1 MMANASFQSNLMRTL
16 KSGDVLQRLLL
27 VNVGLFLL
35 VRITFAISSLFNYP
49 LFSFTEVSAWLAIPS
64 NPSQLLLRPWSLFTY
79 MFFHWEFLHLLFN
92 MLWLY
97 WMGAIILE
105 YLGAKK
111 LFGLYIMGGLFGALA
126 YVVAFN
132 TFPIFAQSVNF
143 SFALGASA
151 SVLAITVA
159 AATLLPDYP
168 ISLILIGNVA
178 LKWIAAISVLLDV
191 INISGE
197 NAGGHIA
204 HLGGALFG
212 FIYIKS
218 LQRGTNLTKWL
229 EVLSDRLS
237 GKRGKMTVAYKRK
250 KSDEDFAL
258 HKKATQ
264 EQMDD
269 ILDKISKSGYGSL
282 SQSEKDFLFRIS
294 KEDQK

>member
-1 MMANASFQSNLMRTL
+1 MSSLSNKFNSVLKTGNA
-16 KSGDVLQRLLL
+16 LQRLLL
-27 VNVGLFLL
+27 VNVLLFLFI
-35 VRITFAISSLFNYP
+35 RITFAVTSLFNVP
-49 LFSFTEVSAWLAIPS
+49 ILSFHDVSSWIAIPS
-64 NPSQLLLRPWSLFTY
+64 NTSQLMLRPWSILTY
-79 MFFHWEFLHLLFN
+79 MFYHWDFLHLLFN

-111 LFGLYIMGGLFGALA
+111 LFGIYIMGGLFGALA
-126 YVVAFN
+126 YVIAFN
-132 TFPIFAQSVNF
+132 TFPIFANSVNV

-168 ISLILIGNVA
+168 ISLMFIGNVA
-178 LKWIAAISVLLDV
+178 LKWIAVVSVLLDV
-191 INISGE
+191 INISGD

-218 LQRGTNLTKWL
+218 LRNGTNLTKWL
-229 EVLSDRLS
+229 EYLMDRFS
-237 GKRGKMTVAYKRK
+237 GRRGKMSVAYTKK

-258 HKKATQ
+258 HKKAKQ
-264 EQMDD
+264 EQMDE
-269 ILDKISKSGYGSL
+269 ILDKINKSGYGSL
-282 SQSEKDFLFRIS
+282 SQSEKDFLFRMS

>member
-1 MMANASFQSNLMRTL
+1 MSSLSNKFNSTL
-16 KSGDVLQRLLL
+16 KSGNALQRLLL
-27 VNVGLFLL
+27 VNVGLFLII
-35 VRITFAISSLFNYP
+35 RITFAVTSLFNVP
-49 LFSFTEVSAWLAIPS
+49 VFSFHDVSSWIAIPS
-64 NPSQLLLRPWSLFTY
+64 NTSQLLLRPWSVFTY
-79 MFFHWEFLHLLFN
+79 MFYHWDFLHLLFN

-111 LFGLYIMGGLFGALA
+111 LFGIYIMGGLFGALA
-126 YVVAFN
+126 YVIAFN
-132 TFPIFAQSVNF
+132 SFPIFANSVNV

-168 ISLILIGNVA
+168 VSLMFIGNVA
-178 LKWIAAISVLLDV
+178 LKWIAVVSVLLDV
-191 INISGE
+191 INISGD

-212 FIYIKS
+212 FIYIRS
-218 LQRGTNLTKWL
+218 LRNGTNLTKWM
-229 EVLSDRLS
+229 EILSDRFS
-237 GKRGKMTVAYKRK
+237 GKRGKMSVAYTRK

-258 HKKATQ
+258 HKKAKQ
-264 EQMDD
+264 EQMDE
-269 ILDKISKSGYGSL
+269 ILDKINKSGYGSL
-282 SQSEKDFLFRIS
+282 SQSEKDFLFQMS

>member
-1 MMANASFQSNLMRTL
+1 MSSLSNKLNSTL
-16 KSGDVLQRLLL
+16 KSGNALQRLLL
-27 VNVGLFLL
+27 VNVGLFLII
-35 VRITFAISSLFNYP
+35 RITFAVTSLFNVP
-49 LFSFTEVSAWLAIPS
+49 VFSFHDVSSWIAIPS
-64 NPSQLLLRPWSLFTY
+64 NTSQLLLRPWSVFTY
-79 MFFHWEFLHLLFN
+79 MFYHWDFLHLLFN

-111 LFGLYIMGGLFGALA
+111 LFGIYIMGGLFGALA
-126 YVVAFN
+126 YVIAFN
-132 TFPIFAQSVNF
+132 SFPIFANSVNV

-168 ISLILIGNVA
+168 VSLMFIGNVA
-178 LKWIAAISVLLDV
+178 LKWIAVVSVLLDV
-191 INISGE
+191 INISGD

-212 FIYIKS
+212 FIYIRS
-218 LQRGTNLTKWL
+218 LRNGTNLTKWM
-229 EVLSDRLS
+229 EILSDRFS
-237 GKRGKMTVAYKRK
+237 GKRGKMSVAYTRK

-258 HKKATQ
+258 HKKAKQ
-264 EQMDD
+264 EQMDE
-269 ILDKISKSGYGSL
+269 ILDKINKSGYGSL
-282 SQSEKDFLFRIS
+282 SQSEKDFLFQMS

>member
-1 MMANASFQSNLMRTL
+1 MANASFQSNLMRTL

-64 NPSQLLLRPWSLFTY
+64 NPSQLLLRPWSLF

>member
-1 MMANASFQSNLMRTL
+1 MRTL

>member
-1 MMANASFQSNLMRTL
+1 MANSAFQNNFIRTL
-16 KSGDVLQRLLL
+16 KSGDSLQRLLI

-49 LFSFTEVSAWLAIPS
+49 LFSFAEVSSWIAIPS
-64 NPSQLLLRPWSLFTY
+64 NTSQLLMRPWTIFTY
-79 MFFHWEFLHLLFN
+79 MFYHWDFLHLLFN

-97 WMGAIILE
+97 WMGKIILE

-111 LFGLYIMGGLFGALA
+111 LFGIYIMGGLFGALA

-132 TFPIFAQSVNF
+132 SFPIFAHSVNV

-168 ISLILIGNVA
+168 ISLMFIGNVA
-178 LKWIAAISVLLDV
+178 LKWIAVVSVLLDV

-218 LQRGTNLTKWL
+218 LQNGTNLTKWL
-229 EVLSDRLS
+229 ENLSDRFS
-237 GKRGKMTVAYKRK
+237 GKRGKMSVAYTRK
-250 KSDEDFAL
+250 KTDQDFVQ
-258 HKKATQ
+258 HKKAKQ
-264 EQMDD
+264 EQMDE
-269 ILDKISKSGYGSL
+269 ILDKINKSGYGSL
-282 SQSEKDFLFRIS
+282 SQSEKDFLFKIS

>member
-1 MMANASFQSNLMRTL
+1 MSSLSNRFSSFLKTGNA
-16 KSGDVLQRLLL
+16 LQRLLL
-27 VNVGLFLL
+27 VNVLLFLFI
-35 VRITFAISSLFNYP
+35 RITFAVTSLFNVP
-49 LFSFTEVSAWLAIPS
+49 VLSFVDVSSWIAIPS
-64 NPSQLLLRPWSLFTY
+64 NTSQLLLRPWSIITY
-79 MFFHWEFLHLLFN
+79 MFYHWDFLHLLFN

-111 LFGLYIMGGLFGALA
+111 LFGIYIMGGIFGAVA

-132 TFPIFAQSVNF
+132 TFPIFANSVSV

-168 ISLILIGNVA
+168 ISLIFIGNVA
-178 LKWIAAISVLLDV
+178 LKWIAVASVLLDV
-191 INISGE
+191 ISISGN

-218 LQRGTNLTKWL
+218 LSNGTNLTKWL
-229 EVLSDRLS
+229 EYLMDRLS
-237 GKRGKMTVAYKRK
+237 GKRGKMSVAYTKKR
-250 KSDEDFAL
+250 SDEDFAL
-258 HKKATQ
+258 HKKAKQ
-264 EQMDD
+264 EQMDE
-269 ILDKISKSGYGSL
+269 ILDKINKSGYGSL
-282 SQSEKDFLFRIS
+282 SQSEKDFLFRMS

>member
-1 MMANASFQSNLMRTL
+1 MANASFQSNLMRTL
-16 KSGDVLQRLLL
+16 KSGDALQRLLL

-49 LFSFTEVSAWLAIPS
+49 LFSFADVSAWLAIPS
-64 NPSQLLLRPWSLFTY
+64 NPSQLLMRPWSVFTY

-132 TFPIFAQSVNF
+132 TFPIFAQSVNV

-218 LQRGTNLTKWL
+218 LQKGTNLTKWL
-229 EVLSDRLS
+229 EVLSDRFS

-250 KSDEDFAL
+250 KSDEDFVL
-258 HKKATQ
+258 HKKAKQ
-264 EQMDD
+264 EQMDE

-282 SQSEKDFLFRIS
+282 SQSEKDFLFKIS